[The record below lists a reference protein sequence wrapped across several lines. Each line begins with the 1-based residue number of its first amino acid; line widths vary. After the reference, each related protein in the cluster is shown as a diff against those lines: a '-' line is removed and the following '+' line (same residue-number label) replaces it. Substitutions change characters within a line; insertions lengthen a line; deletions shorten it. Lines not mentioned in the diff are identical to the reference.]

1 MNYLDEVIVIEEH
14 RVTALP
20 DAVDNIVEHLVGSET
35 SKVESPEIGDSTLVI
50 SDGGAVRIGLRAP
63 VCARQIVANVENLQD
78 GLDDNT
84 QGGYIFLLDLFLGS
98 LLDSSDQPFV
108 FRFLQK
114 SFHLILGVYF

>member
-14 RVTALP
+14 RVTALV
-20 DAVDNIVEHLVGSET
+20 DAVDNIAQHLVGSES

-84 QGGYIFLLDLFLGS
+84 QGGYIFLLDLFLRS
-98 LLDSSDQPFV
+98 LFDGSDQPFI
-108 FRFLQK
+108 FSLLQI
-114 SFHLILGVYF
+114 SLHLILGVFF